1 MKIRNKKIFT
11 IKDLEDGRTYSF
23 DDDKIKHF
31 GARLNILTK
40 SIEYFFDI
48 EDYDPLIVS
57 KEDFKQ
63 LKKYMEKERG
73 VVWGNEDDEWQ
84 RI

>member
-1 MKIRNKKIFT
+1 MTMKIRNKKIFT

-31 GARLNILTK
+31 GTRLNILTK

-57 KEDFKQ
+57 KEDFEQ
-63 LKKYMEKERG
+63 LKKYMEEERD
-73 VVWGNEDDEWQ
+73 VVWGNEDED
-84 RI
+84 

>member
-31 GARLNILTK
+31 GTRLNILTK

-57 KEDFKQ
+57 KEDFEQ
-63 LKKYMEKERG
+63 LKKYMEEERD
-73 VVWGNEDDEWQ
+73 VVWVDEDDE
-84 RI
+84 

>member
-40 SIEYFFDI
+40 SIDRVF
-48 EDYDPLIVS
+48 
-57 KEDFKQ
+57 
-63 LKKYMEKERG
+63 
-73 VVWGNEDDEWQ
+73 
-84 RI
+84 

>member
-31 GARLNILTK
+31 GTRLNILTK

-57 KEDFKQ
+57 KEDFEQ
-63 LKKYMEKERG
+63 LKKYMEEERD
-73 VVWGNEDDEWQ
+73 VVWGNEDED
-84 RI
+84 